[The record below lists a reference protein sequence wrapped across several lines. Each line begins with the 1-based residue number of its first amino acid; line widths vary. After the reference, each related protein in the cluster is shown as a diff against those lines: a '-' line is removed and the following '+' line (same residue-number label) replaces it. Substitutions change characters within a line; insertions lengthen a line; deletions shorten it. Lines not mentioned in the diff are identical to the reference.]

1 MTTKLTLLLKKVKTF
16 LVGQKILQLPV
27 KKIKVNQVGYLP
39 FERKVF
45 LFTNNNENM
54 AGVIFQVVRLSDHTV
69 FKGLLG
75 NVIMDKDSG
84 DKNYMGE
91 FSFVEEPGEYVIRI
105 GDEESYP
112 FEITPDKYRK
122 LFYTTMRSYY
132 LQRCGM
138 EINDSISGVSH
149 APCHLNGATMES
161 DPRGG
166 EIAAT
171 GGWHDAGDYGKYIP
185 TAALTVAQILLM
197 YELSPETFNSI
208 SLDIPKEKG
217 YLHLPDILAEIK
229 YELDWMLKMQ
239 DLKDGGVYF
248 KVSTDEFP
256 PENTAPEDDNGICY
270 CYSKGTAVTANF
282 GAAISIA
289 SRIFE
294 KIDQDYSETLK
305 KAAISAGEFLI
316 KTNDQVLVHSVGKTG
331 AYLTSSVK
339 DDLLWCYAELYRLTG
354 NNKYIALIEKYW
366 VETFSP
372 NISWDNVSFL
382 AAYALTSCMGISTE
396 RQNYIRDVILQW
408 TKSIKKQISLNG
420 YGSALK
426 LEEYTWGSNKAAL
439 AYGVSMIL
447 AEKILDRNELEN
459 EIKAQLDYV
468 LGVNPLSKVF
478 ITKIGIDYVRNP
490 HNRLIKSKGILIP
503 GLLVAGPN
511 NNAEDGFYSKG
522 LGPKGYVDL
531 FEACSCNEYAIDY
544 NAPLVFVAGYLFMIN
559 KN

>member
-1 MTTKLTLLLKKVKTF
+1 MIKKLILLLKKIKTVLF
-16 LVGQKILQLPV
+16 GEKIIQLPV

-45 LFTNNNENM
+45 MFTDINKNM
-54 AGVIFQVVRLSDHTV
+54 NGVVFHVVRLSDHKA
-69 FKGLLG
+69 FKGVLG
-75 NVIMDKDSG
+75 NIIVDKDSG
-84 DKNYMGE
+84 DKNYLGE

-112 FEITPDKYRK
+112 FKITPDKYRK
-122 LFYTTMRSYY
+122 VFYTAMRSYY

-138 EINDSISGVSH
+138 EINDSITGVSH
-149 APCHLNGATMES
+149 GPCHINDAIMES
-161 DPRGG
+161 EPKGG
-166 EIAAT
+166 KITAT

-185 TAALTVAQILLM
+185 TAAVTVAQILLM
-197 YELSPETFNSI
+197 YELSPETFGSVF
-208 SLDIPKEKG
+208 LDIQKEKDN
-217 YLHLPDILAEIK
+217 LHLPDILEEIK

-239 DLKDGGVYF
+239 DPKDGGVYF
-248 KVSTDEFP
+248 KISTNEFP
-256 PENTAPEDDNGICY
+256 PPNIAPEDDDSICY

-289 SRIFE
+289 ARVFE
-294 KIDQDYSETLK
+294 KVDQDYSDTLK
-305 KAAISAGEFLI
+305 KAAIAAGEFLI
-316 KTNDQVLVHSVGKTG
+316 KTNDQILVHTVGNTG
-331 AYLTSSVK
+331 AYLNSSVE
-339 DDLLWCYAELYRLTG
+339 DDLLWCYAELYCLTG
-354 NNKYIALIEKYW
+354 NSKYITLIDKYW
-366 VETFSP
+366 VEVFSP
-372 NISWDNVSFL
+372 NINWDNVSFL
-382 AAYALTSCMGISTE
+382 AAYALTSCMGIPTE
-396 RQNYIRDVILQW
+396 RQNYIRDTIFQW
-408 TKSIKKQISLNG
+408 TKSIKNQISLNG
-420 YGSALK
+420 YRSALK
-426 LEEYTWGSNKAAL
+426 FEEYTWGSNKAAL

-447 AEKILDRNELEN
+447 AQKILGRNDLED

-468 LGVNPLSKVF
+468 LGVNPLSKVY
-478 ITKIGIDYVRNP
+478 ITKLGTDYVRNP
-490 HNRLIKSKGILIP
+490 HHRLIKSKGILIP